1 MMRAVETDGSV
12 QSALQK
18 ALEDRLQFESLV
30 ADLIARFVNL
40 DPDLIESAIVDA
52 QRRLVLALDVDRSAL
67 FEVSGDDLRLTHYWS
82 RPEFA
87 PDDELYRSSP
97 ARFPTLPA
105 RVIGGETLV
114 ISSLDELPPGTPDI
128 APLRALGTKSLV
140 CLPLISAGRTIGAV
154 TFSIIREERKWEPEV
169 VNRLRLVA
177 EVFAAALAG
186 RQAHA
191 ELNKALGD
199 RLQFESLVAE
209 LISHFVNLDASLIDS
224 AIVDAQRRLVQAL
237 DIDRSSLFEV
247 EDNDLA
253 LTHYWSRPE
262 FPPLDPLLRSTAT
275 AFPTLSARVMRGETL
290 IFSSLDELPPDIPD
304 IEQLRAAG
312 VKSHVS
318 VPLIVNGSTIGV
330 VTFGVLREER
340 KWEPQVVNRL
350 KLVAQVFA
358 ATLAGRHAQA
368 QLNKEIDD
376 RLRFESVI
384 ADIASQF
391 VTLESGQIDGA
402 IEEAQRRLVEALDVD
417 RSTLLQLVEGGL
429 VFTHSWSRPDVP
441 PVPVPRYTAV
451 TWWPWSRSKTAAGEL
466 VAFSSLD
473 ELPADMPDREHFQR
487 VGTKSA
493 VCLPLM
499 ASGRGLGCLT
509 FSSTRQERTWPEA
522 TINRLSLIA
531 QVFAS
536 ALARTR
542 AESELRRAL
551 DENAKL
557 RDRLEEENIYLQRE
571 VKERRGPTA
580 ILGQSAAI
588 HRVLDEVDQVAPTAA
603 TVLVLGET
611 GTGKEL
617 IASAIHERSPRRARP
632 MVRVN
637 CAAIPTTLIESE
649 LFGHEKGA
657 FTGALV
663 RQTGRFEVADGSTIF
678 LDEIGE
684 LPADV
689 QVKLLRVLQ
698 ERQIERLGSSRP
710 IRIDVR
716 IVVATN
722 RDLEQMVHEGTFRED
737 LYYRLNVF
745 PIRVPPLRERPEDI
759 PTLAWAF
766 VDEFARTMG
775 KRIES
780 IPKDHMEALQRYPW
794 PGNVRELRNAV
805 ERAVIIATGARLTVH
820 IPQSKLTRTRT
831 PTRLDDVEREHIR
844 TVLQRTGW
852 RVRGKSGAAELL
864 GLKPSTLEDRMAK
877 LELRRPKP

>member
-1 MMRAVETDGSV
+1 VETDSSI
-12 QSALQK
+12 QSALQT
-18 ALEDRLQFESLV
+18 ALEDRLQFESLI

-40 DPDLIESAIVDA
+40 DAAFIDSAIVDA
-52 QRRLVLALDVDRSAL
+52 QRRLVLALDLDRSSL
-67 FEVSGDDLRLTHYWS
+67 FQLRDDDFVLTHYWS
-82 RPEFA
+82 RPEF
-87 PDDELYRSSP
+87 PPVDESFSS
-97 ARFPTLPA
+97 ARAAFPVLTA
-105 RVIGGETLV
+105 KVIQGET
-114 ISSLDELPPGTPDI
+114 IMFSSLSELPPDIPDI
-128 APLRALGTKSLV
+128 QQLSALGAKSSV
-140 CLPLISAGRTIGAV
+140 AFPLIVDGRTIGGL
-154 TFSIIREERKWEPEV
+154 TFDRMRQEGEWRPEI

-177 EVFAAALAG
+177 EVFASTLAG
-186 RQAHA
+186 KRTHDR
-191 ELNKALGD
+191 LSKAVDD

-224 AIVDAQRRLVQAL
+224 AIVDAQRRLVQGL
-237 DIDRSSLFEV
+237 DLDRSSLFEM
-247 EDNDLA
+247 EDDELT

-262 FPPLDPLLRSTAT
+262 FPPIDPRLRSPAK
-275 AFPTLSARVMRGETL
+275 AFPTLTPRVMRGET
-290 IFSSLDELPPDIPD
+290 IVFSSLDELPPDTPD
-304 IEQLRAAG
+304 VPQLKAIG
-312 VKSHVS
+312 VKSHVA
-318 VPLIVNGSTIGV
+318 VPLIVAGSTIGV

-340 KWEPQVVNRL
+340 NWEPEIVNRL
-350 KLVAQVFA
+350 KLIAQVFA
-358 ATLAGRHAQA
+358 ATLAGRRAQA
-368 QLNKEIDD
+368 ELTKEVDD

-391 VTLESGQIDGA
+391 VTLDSEQVDGA
-402 IEEAQRRLVEALDVD
+402 IEDAQRRLVEALDVD
-417 RSTLLQLVEGGL
+417 RSTLLQLVDGGL
-429 VFTHSWSRPDVP
+429 VFTHFWSRPDVP
-441 PVPVPRYTAV
+441 AVPVPRYTAL

-473 ELPADMPDREHFQR
+473 ELPSDMPDREHYER

-493 VCLPLM
+493 VCLPLI
-499 ASGRGLGCLT
+499 ASGRGIGCLT
-509 FSSTRQERTWPEA
+509 FSSTRRERTWPEA
-522 TINRLSLIA
+522 IINRLSLIT

-542 AESELRRAL
+542 TESELRRAL
-551 DENAKL
+551 DENATL

-580 ILGQSAAI
+580 ILGQSAVI

-637 CAAIPTTLIESE
+637 CAAIPTALIESE

-657 FTGALV
+657 FTGALT

-684 LPADV
+684 LPAEV

-766 VDEFARTMG
+766 VDEFARAMG

-780 IPKDHMEALQRYPW
+780 IPKDHMQALQRYPW

-805 ERAVIIATGARLTVH
+805 ERAVIIATGPRLTVH
-820 IPQSKLTRTRT
+820 IPQSRLTRRT

-844 TVLQRTGW
+844 SVLERTGW
-852 RVRGKSGAAELL
+852 RVRGVGGAAELL

-877 LELRRPKP
+877 LELRRPKA

>member
-1 MMRAVETDGSV
+1 
-12 QSALQK
+12 
-18 ALEDRLQFESLV
+18 
-30 ADLIARFVNL
+30 
-40 DPDLIESAIVDA
+40 
-52 QRRLVLALDVDRSAL
+52 
-67 FEVSGDDLRLTHYWS
+67 
-82 RPEFA
+82 
-87 PDDELYRSSP
+87 
-97 ARFPTLPA
+97 
-105 RVIGGETLV
+105 
-114 ISSLDELPPGTPDI
+114 
-128 APLRALGTKSLV
+128 LRALGTKSLV
-140 CLPLISAGRTIGAV
+140 CMPLPSSGRAIGAV
-154 TFSIIREERKWEPEV
+154 TFSTLREERRWEPEV
-169 VNRLRLVA
+169 VNRLTRVA
-177 EVFAAALAG
+177 QVFAATLAG

-191 ELNKALGD
+191 ELNKELGD
-199 RLQFESLVAE
+199 RLEFESLVAD
-209 LISHFVNLDASLIDS
+209 LISHFVNLDAQLIDS

-247 EDNDLA
+247 EGHDLVM
-253 LTHYWSRPE
+253 THYWSRPE

-275 AFPTLSARVMRGETL
+275 AFPTLAARVMRGETL
-290 IFSSLDELPPDIPD
+290 VISSLDELPPGIPD
-304 IEQLRAAG
+304 IAQLQLAG
-312 VKSHVS
+312 VKSHVG
-318 VPLIVNGSTIGV
+318 VPMVVDGRTIGV

-340 KWEPQVVNRL
+340 QWKPEVVNRL
-350 KLVAQVFA
+350 KLIAQVFA
-358 ATLAGRHAQA
+358 ATLSGRHAQA
-368 QLNKEIDD
+368 QLNKEVAD
-376 RLRFESVI
+376 RLRFESII
-384 ADIASQF
+384 ADVASQF
-391 VTLESGQIDGA
+391 VTLDSEQIDGA
-402 IEEAQRRLVEALDVD
+402 IEDAQHRLVEALDVD
-417 RSTLLQLVEGGL
+417 RSTLLQLVDGGL
-429 VFTHSWSRPDVP
+429 VFTHFWSRSDVP
-441 PVPVPRYTAV
+441 AVPVPRYTAL
-451 TWWPWSRSKTAAGEL
+451 TWWPWSRSKMAAGEI

-473 ELPADMPDREHFQR
+473 ELPSDMPDREQFMS

-493 VCLPLM
+493 VCLPLTS
-499 ASGRGLGCLT
+499 SGRGLGCLT
-509 FSSTRQERTWPEA
+509 FSATRRPRTWPDA

-542 AESELRRAL
+542 AESELRHAL
-551 DENAKL
+551 DENARL

-571 VKERRGPTA
+571 AKERRGPTA

-588 HRVLDEVDQVAPTAA
+588 DRVLKEVDQVAPTGA

-637 CAAIPTTLIESE
+637 CAAIPTALIESE

-684 LPADV
+684 LPVEV

-722 RDLEQMVHEGTFRED
+722 RDLEQMVNDGTFRED
-737 LYYRLNVF
+737 LFYRLNVF

-759 PTLAWAF
+759 PTLVWAF
-766 VDEFARTMG
+766 VDEFARAMG
-775 KRIES
+775 KRVES
-780 IPKDHMEALQRYPW
+780 IPKEHMEALQRYPW

-805 ERAVIIATGARLTVH
+805 ERAVIIATGPRLKVH
-820 IPQSKLTRTRT
+820 IPQSKLTRTQT
-831 PTRLDDVEREHIR
+831 PTRLDDVERDHIR
-844 TVLQRTGW
+844 TVLERTGW
-852 RVRGKSGAAELL
+852 RVRGTGGAAELL

-877 LELRRPKP
+877 LELRRPKA